1 MRRLEVRSA
10 FKKRDCFLERWR
22 ACIPSIPRKPLD
34 GLTPPFIQSPPLVFP
49 DGIKRLVQG
58 LHHMKAVDHERGVRA
73 VVLNGPSVG
82 AAHVAAGPANALFL
96 AIR

>member
-1 MRRLEVRSA
+1 MHPEH
-10 FKKRDCFLERWR
+10 
-22 ACIPSIPRKPLD
+22 PPQPLD

-58 LHHMKAVDHERGVRA
+58 LHHVKAVDHERGVRA
-73 VVLNGPSVG
+73 VVLNGPGIG
-82 AAHVAAGPANALFL
+82 AAHVAAGPANALLL